1 MKKLLF
7 FIILGLLL
15 VSVTGCKEKSKV
27 NPTYIAAEN
36 IYEVEL
42 DRYFIYFEK
51 ENCSQCAAA
60 LPSVIE
66 YLTETHVKKNG
77 YKIYA
82 VLLEY
87 TDENGETVTLP
98 ISRAF
103 TGADTGQGPNG
114 NFYVDGVSNW
124 VALYIAAAPS
134 LIEVTRTDGVAKSK
148 LVAVGTSEIEK
159 YLKTL
164 SNE

>member
-1 MKKLLF
+1 MKKILF
-7 FIILGLLL
+7 FIILSLLFMG
-15 VSVTGCKEKSKV
+15 VTGCKEKSKV
-27 NPTYIAAEN
+27 NPTYISAEN

-42 DRYFIYFEK
+42 DRYFVYFEK
-51 ENCSQCAAA
+51 EDCSQCAAT
-60 LPSVIE
+60 LPNVIE
-66 YLTETHVKKNG
+66 YLTETQGKKNG

-82 VLLEY
+82 VLLEF

-114 NFYVDGVSNW
+114 NFYVNGVSNW

-134 LIEVTRTDGVAKSK
+134 LIEITRTDGVAQSK
-148 LVAVGTSEIEK
+148 LVAVGTSEIEV

-164 SNE
+164 LNE